1 MRVGEILIKQ
11 GHVSEEA
18 VEAALT
24 IQTTSRKKLGE
35 ILREQNV
42 ISDTVLEDVL
52 TFQKNLEKERYEN
65 KPSFL
70 KQIPPFSSLNDIEID
85 DVSATMEWK
94 DFSPGEVLIRQGVPG
109 VQFFLIRRGLVKAFL
124 EEDGKETVLGF
135 LGEGECFGEISLLTL
150 GPTTANV
157 QTVEHTLCLVQNK
170 ENFLAMTRRYPSFY
184 PFFNQLLTQRLRSVY
199 KELLSENPG
208 IGQVEPY
215 LYRKQVQDMISPSQP
230 FCRGEHTIQEAAREI
245 VEKGWS
251 TIVVVDDQKK
261 PKGVLGL
268 QEVVRSV
275 LVEGKNPQ
283 GRVDTIMEKEF
294 YSIDK
299 KSYFFDALHE
309 MVKQKTNKLI
319 VLDDEKVAGIL
330 TGFDLLRFRGREVL
344 SLLRNIED
352 APALSELN
360 IMRGEVEKV
369 LRALVTDGALAS
381 QACKIV
387 SEFNDKMVRR
397 VIRLTEEEVGV
408 PPSPYTWLGLGS
420 EGRKE
425 QTLLTDQDNAIL
437 FSEPSPVARDY
448 FQRFSAKVVEG
459 LSLCGFPL
467 CKGGVMASQPKWFGD
482 VEYWKTRAAR
492 WIGDVTSHEAN
503 VSDIYTFLDFRAVHG
518 DQGLEKELKSH
529 VVKLTREKP
538 PFLRSLAEHVVDL
551 PIPLGFFKHFI
562 VEKSGKHK
570 NRINLKMSGLVP
582 LTTCIKLLAFHQG
595 ITATNTLERLQSL
608 VEEKVISSDQGEFL
622 EQAFE
627 TFLTLKI
634 RNNLNDIEQG
644 REFGNH
650 IDPVEL
656 STRQKQVLKEA
667 FLAISQL
674 QKTTRQLLKVES
686 HDLGSIR

>member
-1 MRVGEILIKQ
+1 MRIGEILIKQ
-11 GHVSEEA
+11 GHVSEES
-18 VEAALT
+18 VVNALN
-24 IQTTSRKKLGE
+24 IQSTSKKKIGE
-35 ILREQNV
+35 ILREHNF
-42 ISDTVLEDVL
+42 INDSILEDAL
-52 TFQKNLEKERYEN
+52 AFQKNLEKERFEN

-70 KQIPPFSSLNDIEID
+70 KQIPPFSSLNDIEIEN
-85 DVSATMEWK
+85 VVTMMEWR
-94 DFSPGEVLIRQGVPG
+94 DFPPGEVLIRQGAPG
-109 VQFFLIRRGLVKAFL
+109 VRFFLIKRGLVKAFL

-135 LGEGECFGEISLLTL
+135 LGEGECFGEISLLTH

-157 QTVEHTLCLVQNK
+157 QTVEHTLCLTQKK
-170 ENFLAMTRRYPSFY
+170 EDFLAMTQRYPFFY

-215 LYRKQVQDMISPSQP
+215 LYRKQVKDMISPSQP
-230 FCRGEHTIQEAAREI
+230 FCRGEDTIREAAREI

-251 TIVVVDDQKK
+251 TIVVVDEQKK

-275 LVEGKNPQ
+275 LLEGRDPQ
-283 GRVDTIMEKEF
+283 GPVDTIMEREF
-294 YSIDK
+294 HSIDK
-299 KSYFFDALHE
+299 KSFFFDALHE

-319 VLDDEKVAGIL
+319 VLDEDQVAGIL

-344 SLLRNIED
+344 SLLRNIEG
-352 APALSELN
+352 APGLPELN

-397 VIRLTEEEVGV
+397 VIRLAEEEVGS
-408 PPSPYTWLGLGS
+408 PPSSYTWLGLGS

-437 FSEPSPVARDY
+437 FSDPSPVTRDY
-448 FQRFSAKVVEG
+448 FQRFSARVVDG
-459 LSLCGFPL
+459 LSQCGFPL

-492 WIGDVTSHEAN
+492 WIGDVPSHEAN

-529 VVKLTREKP
+529 VVKLSREKP
-538 PFLRSLAEHVVDL
+538 PFLRSLAEHIVDL

-562 VEKSGKHK
+562 VEKSGKYK

-595 ITATNTLERLQSL
+595 ITATNTLERLEAL

-650 IDPVEL
+650 IDPAEL

-674 QKTTRQLLKVES
+674 QKTTRQVLKVEGQ
-686 HDLGSIR
+686 DLGSVR

>member
-42 ISDTVLEDVL
+42 ISDTILEDVL

-109 VQFFLIRRGLVKAFL
+109 VQFFLIKRGLVKAFL

-275 LVEGKNPQ
+275 L
-283 GRVDTIMEKEF
+283 
-294 YSIDK
+294 
-299 KSYFFDALHE
+299 
-309 MVKQKTNKLI
+309 
-319 VLDDEKVAGIL
+319 
-330 TGFDLLRFRGREVL
+330 
-344 SLLRNIED
+344 
-352 APALSELN
+352 
-360 IMRGEVEKV
+360 
-369 LRALVTDGALAS
+369 
-381 QACKIV
+381 
-387 SEFNDKMVRR
+387 
-397 VIRLTEEEVGV
+397 
-408 PPSPYTWLGLGS
+408 
-420 EGRKE
+420 
-425 QTLLTDQDNAIL
+425 
-437 FSEPSPVARDY
+437 
-448 FQRFSAKVVEG
+448 
-459 LSLCGFPL
+459 
-467 CKGGVMASQPKWFGD
+467 
-482 VEYWKTRAAR
+482 
-492 WIGDVTSHEAN
+492 
-503 VSDIYTFLDFRAVHG
+503 
-518 DQGLEKELKSH
+518 
-529 VVKLTREKP
+529 
-538 PFLRSLAEHVVDL
+538 
-551 PIPLGFFKHFI
+551 
-562 VEKSGKHK
+562 
-570 NRINLKMSGLVP
+570 
-582 LTTCIKLLAFHQG
+582 
-595 ITATNTLERLQSL
+595 
-608 VEEKVISSDQGEFL
+608 
-622 EQAFE
+622 
-627 TFLTLKI
+627 
-634 RNNLNDIEQG
+634 
-644 REFGNH
+644 
-650 IDPVEL
+650 
-656 STRQKQVLKEA
+656 
-667 FLAISQL
+667 
-674 QKTTRQLLKVES
+674 
-686 HDLGSIR
+686 